1 MNYRK
6 NLAQLEVIYSK
17 TYYVREK
24 NGVYLLMRTQNYVS
38 FGGLQQELES
48 RDIMISE
55 HETLE
60 DAHAAMLAAAQSYVD
75 MVKVGI

>member
-1 MNYRK
+1 MQRP
-6 NLAQLEVIYSK
+6 LAQVEVIYSK

-38 FGGLQQELES
+38 FGHLGGQQELCS
-48 RDIMISE
+48 RDIVISE